1 MKNKTMTEK
10 TLLEVSKKLNVLIA
24 LSLRQLL
31 GDREF
36 SDRGKR
42 KQGIGEVAR
51 SFHNM
56 GLDAKDIA
64 EITCAPLQSVRTLL
78 TPKRRK

>member
-1 MKNKTMTEK
+1 MTEK
-10 TLLEVSKKLNVLIA
+10 ILLEVSKKLNVLIA

-31 GDREF
+31 GDNELSSKGR
-36 SDRGKR
+36 R
-42 KQGIGEVAR
+42 KQGVGEIAR
-51 SFHNM
+51 YLNNL

-64 EITCAPLQSVRTLL
+64 EITGAPLTSIRTLL

>member
-1 MKNKTMTEK
+1 MTEK
-10 TLLEVSKKLNVLIA
+10 TLSEISKKLNVLIS

-31 GDREF
+31 GDKEF
-36 SDRGKR
+36 SGKKKR
-42 KQGIGEVAR
+42 KHGVGETAR
-51 SFHNM
+51 YLADM

-64 EITCAPLQSVRTLL
+64 EITGAPLQSIRTLL